1 MINWQP
7 MPSLVYIGTYTGPK
21 SKGIYLFRLQTEN
34 REVPQNITLVPLGV
48 ATETPSP
55 SFLAVDMGRHLLFA
69 VNEIDSF
76 EGRASGAVSAFQ
88 IDPGTGK
95 LTAINQR
102 PSMGTGPCHL
112 ALDHFR
118 KNLVVANYNSGSVA
132 VLPISADGHLGEASD
147 VVQHSGS
154 SVNPDRQKG
163 PHAHCITF
171 DPAYRFVFVC
181 DLGLDKIMAY
191 RLDEGKGKLT
201 PGDPPFTPVKAGA
214 GPRHMAFRP
223 DGRFAYVINEL
234 NSTVTT
240 FGYMTSTGRLHEIAT
255 VSSLP
260 PHFEGN
266 NSGAELTV
274 HPSGRFLYA
283 SNRGNDTVVLF
294 AIDPSKGTLTYVDEQ
309 GSGGKTP
316 RHFGIDA
323 SAKYMVICNQN
334 SDNML
339 ACAID
344 GATGRLKPSGVLA
357 SAPSPVCALFV
368 AQADGGKR

>member
-1 MINWQP
+1 
-7 MPSLVYIGTYTGPK
+7 
-21 SKGIYLFRLQTEN
+21 
-34 REVPQNITLVPLGV
+34 
-48 ATETPSP
+48 
-55 SFLAVDMGRHLLFA
+55 
-69 VNEIDSF
+69 
-76 EGRASGAVSAFQ
+76 
-88 IDPGTGK
+88 
-95 LTAINQR
+95 
-102 PSMGTGPCHL
+102 
-112 ALDHFR
+112 
-118 KNLVVANYNSGSVA
+118 
-132 VLPISADGHLGEASD
+132 
-147 VVQHSGS
+147 VQHSGS

-171 DPAYRFVFVC
+171 DPGYRFVFVC
-181 DLGLDKIMAY
+181 DLGLDKILAY
-191 RLDEGKGKLT
+191 RLDEQRGKLT
-201 PGDPPFTPVKAGA
+201 AADPAFTAAKPGA

-240 FGYMTSTGRLHEIAT
+240 YAYTTSTGRLHEIAT

-274 HPSGRFLYA
+274 HPSGKFLYA

-294 AIDPSKGTLTYVDEQ
+294 AIDASKGTLTYVDEQ

-316 RHFGIDA
+316 RHFGIDP

-334 SDNML
+334 TDNML

-357 SAPSPVCALFV
+357 SAPSPVCAVFLS
-368 AQADGGKR
+368 QPDGGKR